1 MALGTVSVSPLELAA
16 AYTAFANLGVG
27 SRPRLV
33 VKVERANGAVLWQA
47 PGPEHR
53 QVLAPGVAYLV
64 TDALRE
70 ALRRGTGSA
79 VSQSG
84 FRAPAAGKTG
94 TTNDGADAWFVGYTP
109 RMLAAVWIGFDR
121 RQPIMAKATGG
132 RLAAPVWARI
142 MKRVIDSRSS
152 ATDWPRPADV
162 IEEWTDP
169 SSGMLLAAGC
179 RPLEGSARRELFV
192 RTTVP
197 VPVCPNQGEPLMI
210 DASQIEPPDYEEGL
224 ETGLPAAAAPAA
236 APQPTTE
243 MQSYV
248 PSTPRPR
255 AVISPEPA
263 LSPPPL
269 PLPDDEPPV
278 RPTPTPSPSPP

>member
-121 RQPIMAKATGG
+121 QQPIMAKATGG

-142 MKRVIDSRSS
+142 MKRVIDPRSS
-152 ATDWPRPADV
+152 ATDWTRPADV

-179 RPLEGSARRELFV
+179 RPWEGSARRELFV

-210 DASQIEPPDYEEGL
+210 DPAEIEPPDYEEGL
-224 ETGLPAAAAPAA
+224 VTGLPAAAAPAA

-255 AVISPEPA
+255 PVISPEPA

-269 PLPDDEPPV
+269 PDGEPPV
-278 RPTPTPSPSPP
+278 RPMPLPSPSPP